1 MFNDHDFGGYPIAN
15 GVAPFID
22 GRAELDGEKLFVGD
36 NAASGLMEPDDLF
49 RLLDQCKIE
58 ATLMRTRSAATK
70 LLDHMDGW
78 QKGCSDDIATIHDRK
93 PGAVHTIEPAIDP
106 SAK

>member
-1 MFNDHDFGGYPIAN
+1 
-15 GVAPFID
+15 
-22 GRAELDGEKLFVGD
+22 
-36 NAASGLMEPDDLF
+36 MEPDNLF
-49 RLLDQCKIE
+49 RLLDQYKIE
-58 ATLMRTRSAATK
+58 ATLMRTRSAATE

-78 QKGCSDDIATIHDRK
+78 QKGYCSGDIATILVRK